1 MPFTKT
7 WIDLE
12 DLKLTQIS
20 QRKKT
25 LYEFTLV
32 WNLINKTNIIKQKR
46 GYRYREQ
53 NVVAGLPWWPSG

>member
-12 DLKLTQIS
+12 DLILTQIS
-20 QRKKT
+20 QRKTNTVWVHSCVESNKQNKHSKT
-25 LYEFTLV
+25 EM
-32 WNLINKTNIIKQKR
+32 

-53 NVVAGLPWWPSG
+53 NVVAGLPWWHSG